1 MTSVH
6 IPDASHRVD
15 AYPHE
20 LSGGMRQRVVI
31 AMALANDPD
40 LIIADEP
47 TTALDVTI
55 QAQILQLFDELR
67 RTRGVSLLFIS
78 HDFGVISQVCER
90 VIVMYAGQVV
100 EAGTVDQIYRRPLHP
115 YTRRLMACVPRV
127 GDRAREMDAIPGL
140 PPALDALPTGCRFAD
155 RCDMVIDACR
165 QAPIELAAL
174 KDREVRCIR
183 ADEAGTEGKEGAT

>member
-6 IPDASHRVD
+6 IPDAPHRVD
-15 AYPHE
+15 SYPHE

-31 AMALANDPD
+31 AMALANEPD

-78 HDFGVISQVCER
+78 HDFGVISQICER
-90 VIVMYAGQVV
+90 VVVMYAGQVAEV
-100 EAGTVDQIYRRPLHP
+100 GTVDQIYRRPLHP
-115 YTRRLMACVPRV
+115 YTRRLMGCVPRV
-127 GDRAREMDAIPGL
+127 GERTRDMDAIPGL
-140 PPALDALPTGCRFAD
+140 PPALDALPGGCRFAD

-165 QAPIELAAL
+165 RSPVAL
-174 KDREVRCIR
+174 RAVAGREVRCIR
-183 ADEAGTEGKEGAT
+183 AEEQREGRT

>member
-1 MTSVH
+1 
-6 IPDASHRVD
+6 
-15 AYPHE
+15 
-20 LSGGMRQRVVI
+20 VVI

-78 HDFGVISQVCER
+78 HDFGVISQICER

-100 EAGTVDQIYRRPLHP
+100 EVGTVDQIYREPLHP

-127 GDRAREMDAIPGL
+127 GERSREMDAIPGL
-140 PPALDALPTGCRFAD
+140 PPALDALPGGCRFAD
-155 RCDMVIDACR
+155 RCDMAIDACR
-165 QAPIELAAL
+165 AAPVAL
-174 KDREVRCIR
+174 RAVAGREVRCIR
-183 ADEAGTEGKEGAT
+183 AEEQHAAQQARLSKPEPQKDGSI